1 MSVINDDITA
11 TNESRMDNE
20 IRESIYAPSRMSVIE
35 SPQDKQNKILGV
47 AYGIGLNINNVIGSG
62 IVTTPGIIWNM
73 VKSPGTVL
81 LLWLIG
87 GIVIVPQE
95 SISNNNNIDET
106 IAATFFYKLF
116 GKSVGIVRLFTALV
130 VLSVIGTAAA
140 GVWSGS
146 RVIVAAAAS
155 DFFPKY
161 SKELRT
167 WNQYFNTPIN
177 ALLLQFIWC
186 SFIILFVG
194 SSFTITSFTLFST
207 FSMYSY
213 WIFYFATGIGLL
225 LIRRNKKNELKK
237 KQFDMNDKELN
248 ETSSLFSNITREYK
262 VPLPFA
268 IIFILAGLFILV
280 FSFVVNVE
288 CPKDK
293 PNCDLREKT
302 AQQLAPILISYGF
315 LFVAL
320 TCWYSFYYWWGSI
333 KDQREAAV
341 MRIADENEKPY
352 DFN

>member
-1 MSVINDDITA
+1 MAGSLSYVELGVIHKISGGERKYLQTA
-11 TNESRMDNE
+11 
-20 IRESIYAPSRMSVIE
+20 YPK
-35 SPQDKQNKILGV
+35 PKILMSYLFSFTHIFCIKLITYSIIALAGIYRLASNWSV
-47 AYGIGLNINNVIGSG
+47 SRFNWEHPINGGPNILAYSSSILLIMFSYDGWNTLNCKSFNNSISVG
-62 IVTTPGIIWNM
+62 IVTLMYLFVNIAFIS
-73 VKSPGTVL
+73 V
-81 LLWLIG
+81 
-87 GIVIVPQE
+87 VPQE

-106 IAATFFYKLF
+106 IAATFFYRLF
-116 GKSVGIVRLFTALV
+116 GKSVV
-130 VLSVIGTAAA
+130 VFYVI
-140 GVWSGS
+140 
-146 RVIVAAAAS
+146 
-155 DFFPKY
+155 
-161 SKELRT
+161 
-167 WNQYFNTPIN
+167 
-177 ALLLQFIWC
+177 
-186 SFIILFVG
+186 
-194 SSFTITSFTLFST
+194 ST

-213 WIFYFATGIGLL
+213 WIFYFVTGIGLL
-225 LIRRNKKNELKK
+225 LIRQFDMNDKE
-237 KQFDMNDKELN
+237 FDMNDKELN
-248 ETSSLFSNITREYK
+248 ENSSLFSNITQEYK
-262 VPLPFA
+262 IPLPFA

>member
-1 MSVINDDITA
+1 
-11 TNESRMDNE
+11 
-20 IRESIYAPSRMSVIE
+20 
-35 SPQDKQNKILGV
+35 
-47 AYGIGLNINNVIGSG
+47 
-62 IVTTPGIIWNM
+62 
-73 VKSPGTVL
+73 
-81 LLWLIG
+81 
-87 GIVIVPQE
+87 
-95 SISNNNNIDET
+95 
-106 IAATFFYKLF
+106 
-116 GKSVGIVRLFTALV
+116 
-130 VLSVIGTAAA
+130 
-140 GVWSGS
+140 
-146 RVIVAAAAS
+146 
-155 DFFPKY
+155 
-161 SKELRT
+161 
-167 WNQYFNTPIN
+167 
-177 ALLLQFIWC
+177 
-186 SFIILFVG
+186 
-194 SSFTITSFTLFST
+194 
-207 FSMYSY
+207 MYSY

-225 LIRRNKKNELKK
+225 LIRCNKKNELKK

-248 ETSSLFSNITREYK
+248 ENSSLFSNITREYK